1 LEMPGALSLNTSSHE
16 ALAAEVPETY
26 EEETTELE
34 QVRLEKTNELDYLTD
49 SSEKLT
55 AQAGMNTFQTELD
68 EEPVDYSLKNDSTTT
83 LNTVYSQGDRFSL
96 DNKTE
101 TSNFDETNEYSVA
114 PTRETEMS
122 EVRSSAVT
130 VSPYNSSAES
140 VVAAAIEKEEG
151 GEHESVIATSK
162 PEEEAENKYNG
173 DQEAVVV
180 QECNIATTAVDT
192 TLVSDYSG
200 VDIETAVDK
209 ILENQVESQEL
220 LENTREIIVETQQKE
235 EAEKFLEM
243 DGDLLDLNNEDKM
256 EYVSDVQDCAKE
268 LVENSVQ
275 PELEGVDL
283 IEQYDPVN
291 NNNFDSYQQ
300 EEELSIPEPE
310 IRFTEMQ
317 EPLENAMRPQ
327 TSSSSTSPPPSTSDP
342 ESRSHSS
349 TSTDSSKS
357 HAKLQKRWSQEKFI
371 EIVNWHDLRES
382 SVVMVSLMSFIIL
395 LMKYPILYLLTNI
408 ILTIATGAFFIKIY
422 GKVMSLVKGG
432 PQPDPF
438 EKYLKRE
445 SFVTEA
451 SVQKYLI
458 KFSKVVFPAIAEIQ
472 HLVLGTDLRQS
483 VVFWIKLYFLSHVT
497 SWFTGLTVLLWS
509 VILAFSLPMIYKKNK
524 VLVDANLCLVNK
536 IYEDSVEKI
545 GKSVGGVMKKFKS
558 D

>member
-1 LEMPGALSLNTSSHE
+1 
-16 ALAAEVPETY
+16 
-26 EEETTELE
+26 
-34 QVRLEKTNELDYLTD
+34 
-49 SSEKLT
+49 
-55 AQAGMNTFQTELD
+55 
-68 EEPVDYSLKNDSTTT
+68 
-83 LNTVYSQGDRFSL
+83 
-96 DNKTE
+96 
-101 TSNFDETNEYSVA
+101 
-114 PTRETEMS
+114 
-122 EVRSSAVT
+122 
-130 VSPYNSSAES
+130 
-140 VVAAAIEKEEG
+140 
-151 GEHESVIATSK
+151 
-162 PEEEAENKYNG
+162 
-173 DQEAVVV
+173 
-180 QECNIATTAVDT
+180 
-192 TLVSDYSG
+192 
-200 VDIETAVDK
+200 
-209 ILENQVESQEL
+209 
-220 LENTREIIVETQQKE
+220 
-235 EAEKFLEM
+235 
-243 DGDLLDLNNEDKM
+243 
-256 EYVSDVQDCAKE
+256 
-268 LVENSVQ
+268 
-275 PELEGVDL
+275 
-283 IEQYDPVN
+283 
-291 NNNFDSYQQ
+291 
-300 EEELSIPEPE
+300 
-310 IRFTEMQ
+310 
-317 EPLENAMRPQ
+317 MRPQ

-438 EKYLKRE
+438 EKYLNRE
-445 SFVTEA
+445 SFVSEA
-451 SVQKYLI
+451 QVQRYLI

-524 VLVDANLCLVNK
+524 VLVDGNLCLINK
-536 IYEDSVEKI
+536 IYEDSIEKV